1 MKIEFTALT
10 DVGRVR
16 ELNEDNFRLLPEN
29 DLAVVCDGMGGHAAG
44 EVASEL
50 AVETIG
56 DVIADSS
63 QLTDPPDS
71 LKLDKGFLQSGRKMV
86 HAIRLASRRI
96 YLKSVRNEEMRG
108 MGTTVVTTLFEG
120 GSVIICHVGD
130 SRVYRFRNGNL
141 EQLTM
146 DHSWVNELINSKQLT
161 EEESKSFVSKNVI
174 TRALGTREDVKVDIR
189 QDNTCDGDIYLLCSD
204 GLCGFVSDG
213 DILAVMSDNG
223 LSLDQMAQKLVDMAN
238 QAGGEDNI
246 TVALARITD
255 HVNCDEIDKNFSRQ
269 TVDVESDAEL
279 EHENDVIK
287 KLFDSN
293 RSSGEQVTARVDTR
307 PLKVPSRRRF
317 RFGWLLLVLILIAGG
332 VGAWAYLNDY
342 RDFQY
347 TVDGWIDDVR
357 QVISGQEEQKPAPS
371 EIVDVPRGTAY
382 LRIGDFPDSLLG
394 LILYVDMVPQGSVRQ
409 YLSER
414 LGLDPGM
421 HTLQLKDGNDSLYAS
436 LRQVFD
442 SGQVFLDYSDF
453 NFVQQK
459 NPPEFVE

>member
-16 ELNEDNFRLLPEN
+16 ELNEDNFRLLPEH

-56 DVIADSS
+56 DVIANDTD
-63 QLTDPPDS
+63 LTVPPDS
-71 LKLDKGFLQSGRKMV
+71 LTLDKGFSQSGRRMV

-120 GSVIICHVGD
+120 DSVIICHVGD

-141 EQLTM
+141 EQLTI
-146 DHSWVNELINSKQLT
+146 DHSWVNELINSNQLT

-174 TRALGTREDVKVDIR
+174 TRALGTREDVKVDVR

-213 DILAVMSDNG
+213 DILALMSDNS
-223 LSLDQMAQKLVDMAN
+223 LSLDQMARKLIDMAN

-246 TVALARITD
+246 TVALAKISE
-255 HVNCDEIDKNFSRQ
+255 HVKCEDIDKDFFRQ
-269 TVDVESDAEL
+269 TVDVESDEEL
-279 EHENDVIK
+279 EHENEVIK

-307 PLKVPSRRRF
+307 PLKVPPKRRF
-317 RFGWLLLVLILIAGG
+317 RFGWILFLLIIIAGG
-332 VGAWAYLNDY
+332 VGVWAYLNDY
-342 RDFQY
+342 RDFKY
-347 TVDGWIDDVR
+347 TVDGWIDDVK
-357 QVISGQEEQKPAPS
+357 QMVSGQNEQEPVQA

-382 LRIGDFPDSLLG
+382 LRIGAFPDSLLG

-409 YLSER
+409 YLNER

-442 SGQVFLDYSDF
+442 SGQVYLDYSDF
-453 NFVQQK
+453 NFEQQK
-459 NPPEFVE
+459 SPPEFVD